1 MTTPMFGPGSQA
13 TPSATAGP
21 VRVEYIDQPGLVGLS
36 IVNFLLNLVTLGFYR
51 FWAKTRVRRHIW
63 SSVHVNGEPL
73 EYTGTGK
80 ELFIGFL
87 VIMLVLFLPIALI
100 SGFLQYYYGPESLA
114 SIGFTYVI
122 ALALLCFYGFA
133 IYRARRYRLSRTLWR
148 GIRGALPG
156 SAMSYSWKYLGS
168 LILSP
173 MTAGWSQPAMNLILA
188 EHMTNDMRFGNTPF
202 SFSGRSGPLYARF
215 AICWFLTFGVY
226 LGLIGAAVGLY
237 YVGAFDWL
245 EAFFKS
251 IEASNSE
258 TDVMKGVKLIGL
270 VLALLF
276 LLLIFASLRSIIWS
290 FYTAKELNLF
300 TEYTRFSGA
309 TFQFNATA
317 WSLITLWLGNMALII
332 FTLGIAS
339 PFVEQRIMRYFTD
352 RLVIDGNIDF
362 AAIQQSQ
369 AKLESRGEGLID
381 ALDLDAF

>member
-1 MTTPMFGPGSQA
+1 
-13 TPSATAGP
+13 
-21 VRVEYIDQPGLVGLS
+21 
-36 IVNFLLNLVTLGFYR
+36 
-51 FWAKTRVRRHIW
+51 
-63 SSVHVNGEPL
+63 
-73 EYTGTGK
+73 
-80 ELFIGFL
+80 
-87 VIMLVLFLPIALI
+87 
-100 SGFLQYYYGPESLA
+100 
-114 SIGFTYVI
+114 
-122 ALALLCFYGFA
+122 
-133 IYRARRYRLSRTLWR
+133 
-148 GIRGALPG
+148 
-156 SAMSYSWKYLGS
+156 
-168 LILSP
+168 
-173 MTAGWSQPAMNLILA
+173 
-188 EHMTNDMRFGNTPF
+188 
-202 SFSGRSGPLYARF
+202 
-215 AICWFLTFGVY
+215 
-226 LGLIGAAVGLY
+226 IGAAVGLY

-300 TEYTRFSGA
+300 TAYTRFSGA